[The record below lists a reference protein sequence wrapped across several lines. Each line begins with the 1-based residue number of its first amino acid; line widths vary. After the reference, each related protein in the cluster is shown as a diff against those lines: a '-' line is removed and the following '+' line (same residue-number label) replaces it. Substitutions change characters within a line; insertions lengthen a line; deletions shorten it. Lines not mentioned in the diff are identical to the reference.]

1 MLTQD
6 TSGAACQMRALCA
19 AWVSRGLALCR
30 ARFWCVFVKV
40 QFVAARRGLRLF
52 RGAWVDGRTQAAR
65 GIAWGCAVR
74 RVCSVV
80 YGGMILLHYER
91 GMNKL

>member
-1 MLTQD
+1 MWT
-6 TSGAACQMRALCA
+6 LCA

-52 RGAWVDGRTQAAR
+52 RGAWVDGRTQATR
-65 GIAWGCAVR
+65 VWVYAVR

-80 YGGMILLHYER
+80 YGGMVLLHYEH
-91 GMNKL
+91 GMNEL

>member
-1 MLTQD
+1 MW
-6 TSGAACQMRALCA
+6 ALCA

-52 RGAWVDGRTQAAR
+52 RGAGVDGRTQAAR
-65 GIAWGCAVR
+65 VWVCAVR

-91 GMNKL
+91 GMNRL